1 MNCVRCIHVAAVSID
16 FALSV
21 TSRINCI
28 AARCLINAVYLTE
41 VMVTLCDLNDI
52 AYDAES
58 TKNRK
63 SCHNRKF
70 EE

>member
-1 MNCVRCIHVAAVSID
+1 MNSVRYIHVAAVSID

-28 AARCLINAVYLTE
+28 AARCLINVVYFTE
-41 VMVTLCDLNDI
+41 VIMTLYVLNDI

-58 TKNRK
+58 TNNRK
-63 SCHNRKF
+63 LRHNR
-70 EE
+70 